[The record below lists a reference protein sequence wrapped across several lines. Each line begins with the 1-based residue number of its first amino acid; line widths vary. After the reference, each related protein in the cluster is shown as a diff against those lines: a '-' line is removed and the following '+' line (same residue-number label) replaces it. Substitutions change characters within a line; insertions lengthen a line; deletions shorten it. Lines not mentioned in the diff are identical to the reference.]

1 MPVGI
6 APARVRRVL
15 RPGRAMALVLCAA
28 VPVFGLALP
37 AFAQSSH
44 YADNDLRAGIA
55 KRADRDLREFYASRG
70 NRPLWIDGS
79 GQVSPAA
86 RTLLDQIDTADFD
99 GLNRKKLKP
108 GDLAKA
114 IERAEWGGTQDAI
127 RAELSLSRAFAAYVK
142 GMRAAPR
149 AAMIYES
156 EALAP
161 VVPTSASA
169 LSVAAAAPSLDGYV
183 RAMGWM
189 HPFYAP
195 LREALIDP
203 SRNEPQRR
211 QVALN
216 LARVRALPAMAA
228 GRYVLV
234 DAAGARL
241 WTYEDGRVTD
251 TMKVV
256 VGKPEA
262 QTPMMA
268 GFIRYAII
276 NPYWNIPDDLMPSR
290 VVQPVLAH
298 GVGHLTAQRLQILDG
313 WNDDAKVLDP
323 RKVNWRAV
331 AAGTQTIRARQLPG
345 AANFMGRVKF
355 MFPNPQG
362 IYLHDTPEREYL
374 AQAARQ
380 HSSGCVRLEDAGR
393 LGRWLMGKPLPRG
406 LKDPEQRLELP
417 EVVPVYLTY
426 LTAMPENG
434 QIAFRSDVY
443 GRDGVQLAAR

>member
-1 MPVGI
+1 M
-6 APARVRRVL
+6 
-15 RPGRAMALVLCAA
+15 RPGRAMMRIMALALGAA
-28 VPVFGLALP
+28 VAVIAIAPPALAQ
-37 AFAQSSH
+37 AYG
-44 YADNDLRAGIA
+44 YAANDVRAGIA
-55 KRADRDLREFYASRG
+55 KRADRDLRGFYASRG
-70 NRPLWIDGS
+70 NRPLWLDDS
-79 GQVSPAA
+79 GRVTPAA
-86 RTLLDQIDTADFD
+86 RVLQDQIDSATLD
-99 GLNRKKLKP
+99 GVNRKKLKP

-114 IERAEWGGTQDAI
+114 IERADWGDDDDAV
-127 RAELSLSRAFAAYVK
+127 RAELTLSRTFAAYVK
-142 GMRAAPR
+142 ALRGAPR
-149 AAMIYES
+149 AQMIYES

-161 VVPTSASA
+161 VVPTSGAA
-169 LSVAAAAPSLDGYV
+169 LSAVAAAPSLEGYV

-189 HPFYAP
+189 HPLYAP
-195 LREALIDP
+195 LRTALGDAML
-203 SRNEPQRR
+203 NEPQRR
-211 QVALN
+211 QIALN
-216 LARVRALPAMAA
+216 LDRVRALPAMAA
-228 GRYVLV
+228 GRYVMV

-241 WTYEDGRVTD
+241 WMYEDGRVVD

-313 WNDDAKVLDP
+313 WEDDAKVLDP

-331 AAGTQTIRARQLPG
+331 AAGQQTIRARQLPG

-406 LKDPEQRLELP
+406 LKGPEQRLELP
-417 EVVPVYLTY
+417 EVVPVYITY

-443 GRDGVQLAAR
+443 GRDRMQLAAR